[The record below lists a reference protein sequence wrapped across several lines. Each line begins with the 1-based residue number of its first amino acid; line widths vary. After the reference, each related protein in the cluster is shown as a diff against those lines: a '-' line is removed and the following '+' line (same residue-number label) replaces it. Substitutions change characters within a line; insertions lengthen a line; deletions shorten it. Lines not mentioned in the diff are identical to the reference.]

1 MARQPMARYLIWITD
16 PKISIVRFILM
27 SVTKWITKGQVFELL
42 IWRFPEIGVP
52 PSSHPFLDGIF
63 PYKPTS
69 YWGTPMT
76 MEIPIPPIPIYISHH
91 IVYKWIIIPF
101 TSSIYHQ
108 QKPHLVVSLSLS
120 YPTKHTRI
128 YPAIHLGQPD
138 VPDGG

>member
-69 YWGTPMT
+69 YWGTPMAMDT
-76 MEIPIPPIPIYISHH
+76 PI
-91 IVYKWIIIPF
+91 
-101 TSSIYHQ
+101 Q
-108 QKPHLVVSLSLS
+108 R
-120 YPTKHTRI
+120 YPEK
-128 YPAIHLGQPD
+128 LW
-138 VPDGG
+138 